1 MAYFWKMEM
10 VCLDAGSW
18 LTIYYILEILEI
30 KVGLVHDD
38 IVLYQDKLAYS
49 CTLSPCYVVTEIK
62 IDNQYREPQWTTTKI
77 ALLGNKLIQFLS
89 PYRYSN
95 EVPFK
100 WTIYLHLQEEV
111 FWNWSWHW
119 ILVGESVMSRLS
131 VHLLCLQS
139 FLEVKV
145 TIVYCDSQG
154 LWNVED
160 WHD

>member
-18 LTIYYILEILEI
+18 LTIYYLRNLRNQTW
-30 KVGLVHDD
+30 LDPWWHS
-38 IVLYQDKLAYS
+38 IVPRQVSIYS

-62 IDNQYREPQWTTTKI
+62 IDNQYREPQWATTKI

-95 EVPFK
+95 EVPLK

>member
-1 MAYFWKMEM
+1 MEM

-62 IDNQYREPQWTTTKI
+62 IDNQYREPQWATTKI

-95 EVPFK
+95 EVPLK

-111 FWNWSWHW
+111 FWHW
-119 ILVGESVMSRLS
+119 CWQSILLVSHWWVVSLS
-131 VHLLCLQS
+131 TYCVCKAFWKKKVLQ
-139 FLEVKV
+139 V

-154 LWNVED
+154 LWKVEG